1 MTRDT
6 ATGQATIRA
15 IKLAAPLKVDG
26 VLDEEVDAREKPF
39 GGFLQV
45 VPRDGQEQTERT
57 DVWITYDDRN
67 IYVSCRCWDSA
78 PADKWIANELRRDT
92 NQLRQNDQTRRRP
105 SVV

>member
-1 MTRDT
+1 
-6 ATGQATIRA
+6 
-15 IKLAAPLKVDG
+15 
-26 VLDEEVDAREKPF
+26 
-39 GGFLQV
+39 